1 VDARLLFPAFLVR
14 LRMALIEPSKICIT
28 RKTTMNDTNT
38 YQPPQSDVTP
48 PHQNQ
53 TIGGWLRFYQVT
65 NYISLILGSLVVVGV
80 CIAALFVDDMFEK
93 QWDLPALILELSPS
107 IIFSFLIIR
116 VLSTPES
123 QVPAQIKKYIGNY
136 VVVSILI
143 NIGLRYLFSNDL
155 ITDEPTTFI
164 GDLIYYA
171 IWVSYF
177 KRSKRVAQFYGQ
189 DETQEN
195 TQVTDQPATQGEK

>member
-1 VDARLLFPAFLVR
+1 
-14 LRMALIEPSKICIT
+14 
-28 RKTTMNDTNT
+28 MNDINT

-48 PHQNQ
+48 PHQNR

-65 NYISLILGSLVVVGV
+65 NYISLILGSLVAVGV
-80 CIAALFVDDMFEK
+80 CIASLFIDDMFEK
-93 QWDLPALILELSPS
+93 QWDLAALILELSPS

-116 VLSTPES
+116 VLSKPES

-136 VVVSILI
+136 VGASIFI
-143 NIGLRYLFSNDL
+143 NIGLRYLFSNDV

-189 DETQEN
+189 DETLEKAH
-195 TQVTDQPATQGEK
+195 VTEQPAIQGEK